1 MNPKRFFVLL
11 TLVSLL
17 FFGLWLPAGA
27 SSSQQE
33 SPPTPTPG
41 TDGRIIYVVQAG
53 DNCFRV
59 AAINGITVEQLRQ
72 LNSKLDENCT
82 LTEGQELL
90 IGVAAV
96 ATATAPANVAVGT
109 PTITPTPLSG
119 LTEVC
124 VLLFNDLNGDSMKQD
139 TEPAISGGAVS
150 VTEVNGKY
158 SASLETVIPS
168 DPTVYQ
174 GICFSNIPEGTYNV
188 TMAIPD
194 AYNPTMSLSYSL
206 KVNAGDR
213 AFVDFGAQSKD
224 VVVVDPN
231 EGASNGGGTSTG
243 LVVFGIVLLLG
254 GAGLGYYAWRSNKP
268 ESKLSGG
275 GILKK

>member
-11 TLVSLL
+11 TLASLL

-33 SPPTPTPG
+33 SPSTPTPG

-124 VLLFNDLNGDSMKQD
+124 VLLFNDLNGDAMRQD
-139 TEPAISGGAVS
+139 TEPAIAGGAVS
-150 VTEVNGKY
+150 VTETNGKY

-174 GICFSNIPEGTYNV
+174 GTCFSNVPEGTYNI

-194 AYNPTMSLSYSL
+194 QYNPTMSLSYSL
-206 KVNAGDR
+206 EVNAGDR
-213 AFVDFGAQSKD
+213 AMVDFSAQSKD
-224 VVVVDPN
+224 VVVDQTET
-231 EGASNGGGTSTG
+231 EGNAGGASTG
-243 LVVFGIVLLLG
+243 LVIFGIVLLLG

-268 ESKLSGG
+268 ESKLAGG

>member
-11 TLVSLL
+11 TLASLL

-90 IGVAAV
+90 IGVVAA
-96 ATATAPANVAVGT
+96 ATATAPTSAAVGT

-124 VLLFNDLNGDSMKQD
+124 VLLFNDLNGDSMRQD
-139 TEPAISGGAVS
+139 TEPAIAGGAVS
-150 VTEVNGKY
+150 VTEANGKY
-158 SASLETVIPS
+158 SASLDTIIPS

-174 GICFSNIPEGTYNV
+174 GICFSNVPEGTYNI

-194 AYNPTMSLSYSL
+194 SYNPTMALSYSL
-206 KVNAGDR
+206 EVNAGDR

-224 VVVVDPN
+224 VVVDQTET
-231 EGASNGGGTSTG
+231 EGNSGGASTG
-243 LVVFGIVLLLG
+243 LVIFGIVLLLG

-268 ESKLSGG
+268 ESKLAGG